1 MAIVEPLMR
10 ASLCLETNIL
20 RYKLVLMSAIE
31 LASDSDPDKKL
42 ENLLSTETSA
52 PPLHFFVKPDSHQQK
67 VLDRFE
73 RFSED
78 EKARVIHIV
87 HESTLILS
95 ESLESCNA
103 ALITTEFGDI
113 TSQAIHNNN
122 YCERSFSIMDYLG
135 RTRQNLSFCN
145 RESITLAKTN
155 KFFEWFDQL
164 TSADQFQML
173 TRGVEMTSSAQEFL
187 KNHAAQETRIRR
199 ELEEQDRI
207 NDASRRQKRDSDL
220 SILLEEL
227 ENCVPYRKDDYDAC
241 LALFKRSNSGSS
253 ELSFLKKQLKLRKL
267 QSNGALPN
275 NLFTVSHQGRA
286 LSLSAIRDKFFA
298 LFDEE

>member
-1 MAIVEPLMR
+1 
-10 ASLCLETNIL
+10 
-20 RYKLVLMSAIE
+20 MSAIE
-31 LASDSDPDKKL
+31 LASDPDSDKKL
-42 ENLLSTETSA
+42 ENLLSTESSA
-52 PPLHFFVKPDSHQQK
+52 PPLHHFVKPDSHQQK
-67 VLDRFE
+67 VLGRFE
-73 RFSED
+73 SFSED
-78 EKARVIHIV
+78 EKARVLYIV

-103 ALITTEFGDI
+103 ALITTEFSDI

-135 RTRQNLSFCN
+135 RTRHNLSFCN

-155 KFFEWFDQL
+155 RFFEWFDTL
-164 TSADQFQML
+164 PSTDQFEML
-173 TRGVEMTSSAQEFL
+173 RRGVEMTSSAQDFL
-187 KNHAAQETRIRR
+187 KIHAAQETRIRR
-199 ELEEQDRI
+199 ALEEQDRL

-220 SILLEEL
+220 AILLAEL
-227 ENCVPYRKDDYDAC
+227 ENCVPYYREDYDAC

-275 NLFTVSHQGRA
+275 HMFTVSHQGRA

-298 LFDEE
+298 LLNEE